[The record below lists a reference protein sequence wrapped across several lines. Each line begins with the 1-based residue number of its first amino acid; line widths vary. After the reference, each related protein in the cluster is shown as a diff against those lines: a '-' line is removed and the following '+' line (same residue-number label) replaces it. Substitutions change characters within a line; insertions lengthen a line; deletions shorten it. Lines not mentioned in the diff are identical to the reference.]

1 VRITLTNPDELKAA
15 PLRFGLSMTVEVDTH
30 NRDGQLLGAGEL
42 SLGNLSTNVYAQDE
56 QEAED
61 AAMKIISDNQ

>member
-1 VRITLTNPDELKAA
+1 
-15 PLRFGLSMTVEVDTH
+15 MTVEVDTH